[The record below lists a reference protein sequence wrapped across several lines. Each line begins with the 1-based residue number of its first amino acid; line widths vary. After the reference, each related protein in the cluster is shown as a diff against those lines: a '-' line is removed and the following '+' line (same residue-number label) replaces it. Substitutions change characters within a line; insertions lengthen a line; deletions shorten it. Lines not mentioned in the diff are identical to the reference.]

1 MDKELKDKLEAN
13 GFDVDVTLQRF
24 MNNEK
29 LYFKFLKKLPAD
41 QNYVSFGEAINSCL
55 PQRAYVKRRIV
66 QFRCGQCF
74 KGVRA
79 NGGKITCQ

>member
-29 LYFKFLKKLPAD
+29 LYFKFLK
-41 QNYVSFGEAINSCL
+41 
-55 PQRAYVKRRIV
+55 RRIV

>member
-41 QNYVSFGEAINSCL
+41 QNYVSFGEAINNGDCE
-55 PQRAYVKRRIV
+55 AAFRIV

>member
-41 QNYVSFGEAINSCL
+41 QNYVSFGEAINNGDWFLRPWLNSKMNMK
-55 PQRAYVKRRIV
+55 KRL
-66 QFRCGQCF
+66 
-74 KGVRA
+74 
-79 NGGKITCQ
+79 